1 MNITRRQFIE
11 GIGAAVASF
20 ALPEE
25 LMALVKLPETP
36 LATLA
41 KAFLQALDPEQRRQA
56 VFPFEN
62 RERLNWHYIPRRR
75 RGIPLKQMDAKQRAA
90 ADALLRV
97 ALSEVGYRKAMGI
110 MQLEEVL
117 RQLEFFSF
125 LRDQEN
131 YAFTFFGDPAAT
143 PWGWRVEG
151 HHLSLNFT
159 AISSEFV
166 AVTPAFM
173 GANPAKVPE
182 GPHQGLQVL
191 KQEQALARELVQSL
205 EPAQL
210 DRALIAARS
219 LGDIVTGPGRADNL
233 KAPVGLPLREMSEGR
248 RDLAV
253 RLIEEYI
260 RNMQEGFASVQ
271 RRLIQEAGI
280 EGIHFAWA
288 GGLKPGQ
295 AHYYRLHGPRLLIEY
310 DNTQNNANHIHS
322 VWRDPV
328 NDFGADLLQQHY
340 TSAVHHPTD

>member
-36 LATLA
+36 LASLA
-41 KAFLQALDPEQRRQA
+41 KVFLQALDPEQRRQA
-56 VFPFEN
+56 VFPFED

-75 RGIPLKQMDAKQRAA
+75 RGIPLKHMDAKQRAA
-90 ADALLRV
+90 ADALLRF
-97 ALSEVGYRKAMGI
+97 ALSEVGYRKAIGI
-110 MQLEEVL
+110 MQLEEIL

-131 YAFTFFGDPAAT
+131 YAFTFFGDPAVT

-159 AISSEFV
+159 AINSEFV

-173 GANPAKVPE
+173 GANPAKVSE

-210 DRALIAARS
+210 DRALIATQS

-260 RNMQEGFASVQ
+260 RNMQEEVASVQ

-288 GGLKPGQ
+288 GGLEPGQ

-340 TSAVHHPTD
+340 TSAVHHPAD